1 MREWKGEPVWMS
13 FEPNLT
19 NAKFK
24 RWGSEDKTRKT
35 RAQIFLKAVKVKG
48 SDGIIIFSFIWCP
61 YRNLGKEKEKKFKKR
76 IGIVFF

>member
-1 MREWKGEPVWMS
+1 MS

-35 RAQIFLKAVKVKG
+35 GAQIFLEAVKVKG
-48 SDGIIIFSFIWCP
+48 SDGIIIF
-61 YRNLGKEKEKKFKKR
+61 
-76 IGIVFF
+76 FFYLMSI

>member
-1 MREWKGEPVWMS
+1 MREWKGEPVWMP

-35 RAQIFLKAVKVKG
+35 GAQIFLDAVKVKG
-48 SDGIIIFSFIWCP
+48 SDGIIIF
-61 YRNLGKEKEKKFKKR
+61 
-76 IGIVFF
+76 FFYLMSI

>member
-1 MREWKGEPVWMS
+1 MP

-35 RAQIFLKAVKVKG
+35 DAQIFLDAVKVKG
-48 SDGIIIFSFIWCP
+48 SDGILFFFLLSDVHIEIWE
-61 YRNLGKEKEKKFKKR
+61 NLNTKA
-76 IGIVFF
+76 